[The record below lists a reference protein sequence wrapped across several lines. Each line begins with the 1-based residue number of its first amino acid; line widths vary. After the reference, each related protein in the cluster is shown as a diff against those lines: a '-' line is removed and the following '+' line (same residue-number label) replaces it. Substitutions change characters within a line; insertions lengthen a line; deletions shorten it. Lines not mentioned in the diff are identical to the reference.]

1 MEENSYSVKFTP
13 KAMNDLDEIYRY
25 ISDELFAEDAANN
38 LLERIETSILGLK
51 DFPFSCNFV
60 ADEFLK
66 KKGYRKLIID
76 NYIAFYLVDE
86 LNKRVVI
93 MRILYGRRKYQDL
106 L

>member
-1 MEENSYSVKFTP
+1 MEENSYNVKFTR
-13 KAMNDLDEIYRY
+13 KAVDDLDEIYRY
-25 ISDELFAEDAANN
+25 ISSELFAKNSAND
-38 LLERIETSILGLK
+38 LLERIETSIMRLK
-51 DFPFSCNFV
+51 DFPFLCNFV